1 MTNCRWFSAA
11 ILLGD
16 ERMKYTLEI
25 KQLLK
30 FRHCRIY
37 RSFIREL
44 MRDMSLK
51 TKGTSYLFF
60 YVILCSYA
68 NFRTSYIRIESNCF
82 TVYPGHWV
90 CRVKEITEWFRLK
103 NQKQTL
109 AVLDALAEKKLITY
123 KLYHNDKIINSIC
136 SCSCC

>member
-1 MTNCRWFSAA
+1 MSY
-11 ILLGD
+11 
-16 ERMKYTLEI
+16 KLEI

-30 FRHCRIY
+30 FRNCRIY

-51 TKGTSYLFF
+51 TKGTSYFFF

-68 NFRTSYIRIESNCF
+68 NFRTSYVWIASDQF

-90 CRVKEITEWFRLK
+90 CRLSEMKAWFRLK
-103 NQKQTL
+103 SKKQL
-109 AVLDALAEKKLITY
+109 LEVLDTLVEKNMISY
-123 KLYHNDKIINSIC
+123 KLQQNDKIVNFKITG
-136 SCSCC
+136 